1 MHPQKIQELAARL
14 EQAHALNQMQRTA
27 LLREIERYAAQ
38 DLYGAARL
46 CKDHLNDK
54 ADLRLPLS
62 VQVAPL
68 LAKHF
73 EMRMQEQR
81 RAIDLYQEHDRQ
93 LRQPEPNRQYV
104 GPVVGTTPNCVIQ
117 LDKDTGDLIVHA
129 RSSLVCAF
137 EPKERDKELTIHYPQ
152 VAIGGVGLVTRAQE
166 GHRLAHEH
174 SHSLDSALSKSEP
187 SVERAL

>member
-14 EQAHALNQMQRTA
+14 EQAHDLNQMQRTA

-46 CKDHLNDK
+46 CKDHLSK
-54 ADLRLPLS
+54 QADLRMPLS

-73 EMRMQEQR
+73 ELRMNEQR
-81 RAIDLYQEHDRQ
+81 RAVDLYHEQDRQ

-129 RSSLVCAF
+129 RTSLVCAF

-152 VAIGGVGLVTRAQE
+152 VAIGGVGLVTRANDE
-166 GHRLAHEH
+166 HGISNEHAHRFASELAKPQNAMER
-174 SHSLDSALSKSEP
+174 SL
-187 SVERAL
+187 

>member
-14 EQAHALNQMQRTA
+14 EQAHDLNQMQRTA

-46 CKDHLNDK
+46 CKDHLSK
-54 ADLRLPLS
+54 QADVRLPLS

-73 EMRMQEQR
+73 EMRMNEQR
-81 RAIDLYQEHDRQ
+81 RAVDLYHERDRQ

-129 RSSLVCAF
+129 RTSLVCAF

-152 VAIGGVGLVTRAQE
+152 VAIGGVGLVTRTNDA
-166 GHRLAHEH
+166 
-174 SHSLDSALSKSEP
+174 HSLSNEHAHRFATEHAKP
-187 SVERAL
+187 QNAMERSL